1 VLALSPR
8 RRTVVFLRYF
18 ADLPLREIAE
28 VLGIAEGTVSATLAQ
43 ARDELHAALTEIT
56 EVRP

>member
-1 VLALSPR
+1 M
-8 RRTVVFLRYF
+8 VFLRYF

-28 VLGIAEGTVSATLAQ
+28 VLEIAEGTVSATLAQ
-43 ARDELHAALTEIT
+43 ARDELHAALAEIT